1 LSWWLDLIRVVGGG
15 LLLGLFVGKVVVS
28 NPFHLERIRP
38 RYWLGA
44 ARRMKRRQWVRLLT
58 IALWVTAISLI
69 VTDILTILFTQAG
82 APLVNPEEYPFT
94 QVQQEY
100 PWMVLIVANILP
112 IFEEWVFRGI
122 LMDEIIR
129 WKHSKA
135 LAVGLSSLL
144 FAAFHLSNPGTY
156 LSFVVTLIPAS
167 ILLGLCYLKVGLGGS
182 IVAHN
187 AYNTFLVIVDAISR

>member
-1 LSWWLDLIRVVGGG
+1 M
-15 LLLGLFVGKVVVS
+15 LGLFVGKVVAS
-28 NPFHLERIRP
+28 KPFHLQRLRP

-44 ARRMKRRQWVRLLT
+44 ARKMKRRQWVRLLT
-58 IALWVTAISLI
+58 IALWVVAISLI
-69 VTDILTILFTQAG
+69 VTDIITIFFTQAG

-94 QVQQEY
+94 QVQQDY
-100 PWMVLIVANILP
+100 PWLVLIIANVLP

-156 LSFVVTLIPAS
+156 LPFVLTLIPSS

-187 AYNTFLVIVDAISR
+187 AYNSFLVIVDAISR